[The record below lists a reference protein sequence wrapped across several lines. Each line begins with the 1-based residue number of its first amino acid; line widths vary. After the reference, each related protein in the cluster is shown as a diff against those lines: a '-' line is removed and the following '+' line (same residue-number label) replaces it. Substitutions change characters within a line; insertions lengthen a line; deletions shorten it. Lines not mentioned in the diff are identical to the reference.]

1 MFWTSEL
8 GPIMDDITFY
18 RNMLNLVCFFDNRL
32 WREVVVSI
40 WCLALMCRSFLTTKE
55 SVSPPPTCH
64 WGTRSFASQRS
75 LAFSSPPGH
84 KLHRPGK
91 NQVDQFEAGMW
102 PYGRQLNVTFWMKDL
117 VLSYP
122 DKISPSIQKKM
133 YKVLPRLQNQPGLK
147 GHWQTCPN
155 PQKPFQR
162 REEAP
167 PRLRQLHI
175 FLRLSYILK
184 FVTFILLD
192 CCAVVDVRL
201 HWDASVL
208 DIKAWNNVL

>member
-1 MFWTSEL
+1 MSRTPPLLYKYLQKTKPKYTSVYRRWSYPLCDYKPNQMFWTSEP

-18 RNMLNLVCFFDNRL
+18 RNMLNLVWFFDNRL

-91 NQVDQFEAGMW
+91 NQVDQFEAGVW
-102 PYGRQLNVTFWMKDL
+102 PYRRQLNVTFWMKDL

-122 DKISPSIQKKM
+122 DKISPSIKKI
-133 YKVLPRLQNQPGLK
+133 YTKCYRDSKISQ
-147 GHWQTCPN
+147 
-155 PQKPFQR
+155 
-162 REEAP
+162 
-167 PRLRQLHI
+167 
-175 FLRLSYILK
+175 
-184 FVTFILLD
+184 D
-192 CCAVVDVRL
+192 
-201 HWDASVL
+201 
-208 DIKAWNNVL
+208 

>member
-1 MFWTSEL
+1 MGTVIANTVLVNW
-8 GPIMDDITFY
+8 FY
-18 RNMLNLVCFFDNRL
+18 WIISIAMSSSNVYIIFDKQRKH
-32 WREVVVSI
+32 E
-40 WCLALMCRSFLTTKE
+40 
-55 SVSPPPTCH
+55 PPLPTCH

-91 NQVDQFEAGMW
+91 NQVDQFEAGMMW

-175 FLRLSYILK
+175 FCVCPISWSLSPPYCW
-184 FVTFILLD
+184 T
-192 CCAVVDVRL
+192 AVSL
-201 HWDASVL
+201 
-208 DIKAWNNVL
+208 

>member
-1 MFWTSEL
+1 MFWTSEP

-18 RNMLNLVCFFDNRL
+18 RNMLILVWFFDNRL

-40 WCLALMCRSFLTTKE
+40 RCLALMCRSFLTTKE

-175 FLRLSYILK
+175 FCVCPISWSLSPPY
-184 FVTFILLD
+184 
-192 CCAVVDVRL
+192 CCTAVSL
-201 HWDASVL
+201 
-208 DIKAWNNVL
+208 